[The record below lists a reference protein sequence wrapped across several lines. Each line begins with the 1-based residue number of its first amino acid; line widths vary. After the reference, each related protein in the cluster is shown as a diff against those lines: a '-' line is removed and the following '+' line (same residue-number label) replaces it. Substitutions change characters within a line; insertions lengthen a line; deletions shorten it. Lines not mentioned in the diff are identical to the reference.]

1 LSQPSQPRI
10 YHITHVDNLSSIAR
24 RGELWSDAVCRSNSL
39 SHKKVGMSA
48 IKARR
53 LFELDVGCHP
63 GTKVG
68 EYVPFYFCPRSIM
81 LFLFHRG
88 NHPDLEYTG
97 GQRPLVHLEAD
108 LQEAVQW
115 ATSKEIRWAFSDRNA
130 GIRYARFFKDL
141 NELHKVNWNAV
152 AATDFRDSN
161 VKEGKQ
167 AEFLMYETYPWSL
180 VRRIGTCDKI
190 AADSATEALKGIR
203 HQPVVSVE
211 TGWYY

>member
-1 LSQPSQPRI
+1 
-10 YHITHVDNLSSIAR
+10 
-24 RGELWSDAVCRSNSL
+24 
-39 SHKKVGMSA
+39 MSA

-53 LFELDVGCHP
+53 LFELDVNCYP

-88 NHPDLEYTG
+88 NHPDLEYSD
-97 GQRPLVHLEAD
+97 GQRLLVHLEAD

-115 ATSKEIRWAFSDRNA
+115 AKSNNIRWAFSDRNA

-141 NELHKVNWNAV
+141 NELNKVNWNAV

-167 AEFLMYETYPWSL
+167 AEFLVYDTFPWSL
-180 VRRIGTCDKI
+180 VRRIGTYDQI
-190 AADSATEALKGIR
+190 AAKSATEALKGVG

-211 TGWYY
+211 AGWYY